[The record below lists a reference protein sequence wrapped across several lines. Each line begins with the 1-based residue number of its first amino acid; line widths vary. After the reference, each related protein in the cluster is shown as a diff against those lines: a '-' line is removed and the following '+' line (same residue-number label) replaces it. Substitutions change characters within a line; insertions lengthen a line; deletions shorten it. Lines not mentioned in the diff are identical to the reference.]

1 MPRMARE
8 QYRPRA
14 FSHEGR
20 ITSHAAVKTW
30 STTGAVVIA
39 ALFLTNWPTY
49 QYVVMGGATPLWYYA
64 LPAVIVLPI
73 FFAKPENV
81 LRVCR
86 EPLFWWFV
94 FYVASGA
101 VWLVLS
107 QDFMEEHQPHC
118 AGSDVEHEPDRKST
132 RLNSSHPSISYADF
146 CLKNKILS

>member
-107 QDFMEEHQPHC
+107 QDFMEDASQQWRLRVL
-118 AGSDVEHEPDRKST
+118 ALFFFLST
-132 RLNSSHPSISYADF
+132 AVITIESKRAAVIMV
-146 CLKNKILS
+146 